1 MTRLILAF
9 IHCYII
15 AAINTCGDIGP
26 TSAAK
31 DPTQPR
37 LASAIFEKWNAVSP
51 EMKAP
56 ISNDS
61 AVAAARIQDK
71 YPAFK
76 DSAGVGIQGYFF
88 NSADFA
94 VLIKLPHVSALY
106 FRMGI
111 SNFGDSVGIG
121 NGTIK
126 PKYTI
131 IVYPLDAN
139 RNKLLDGAGNA
150 IAFDYVCPC
159 PTIASCCPR
168 VN

>member
-1 MTRLILAF
+1 MNRLFLAF
-9 IHCYII
+9 IHCYILT
-15 AAINTCGDIGP
+15 AINTCGDIPSTMKNEEPKTPSP
-26 TSAAK
+26 TN
-31 DPTQPR
+31 
-37 LASAIFEKWNAVSP
+37 AIFEKWTDVSP
-51 EMKAP
+51 DMKAP

-71 YPAFK
+71 FPAFR
-76 DSAGVGIQGYFF
+76 DSAGVGIEGYFF

-94 VLIKLPHVSALY
+94 ALIKLPQVSALY

-111 SNFGDSVGIG
+111 SNFGDSVGIA

-139 RNKLLDGAGNA
+139 RNKLLDAAGNP

-159 PTIASCCPR
+159 PAIATCCPR
-168 VN
+168 R